1 MVESDADQVNRIL
14 PPTLPSLAPQ
24 PTATVAV
31 PQSATPSPP
40 PLGAAVAIG
49 CHRRRA
55 AGCHRAASFSRS
67 LAAQLNAYTQ
77 FYFYYTA
84 PHAVKKDEGH
94 L

>member
-24 PTATVAV
+24 PTA
-31 PQSATPSPP
+31 
-40 PLGAAVAIG
+40 AAVRYPRAAAARCRRATG
-49 CHRRRA
+49 CRRRA
-55 AGCHRAASFSRS
+55 AWCHRAASFSRS

>member
-24 PTATVAV
+24 
-31 PQSATPSPP
+31 SAA
-40 PLGAAVAIG
+40 AAVVRYPRAAADG
-49 CHRRRA
+49 CRRATGCRRRA